1 MKYLEYWEKNGLDY
15 IVPPDT
21 TDPEGFEIG
30 EVLNRCITGKVLE
43 VGCGTG
49 RIARYL
55 SENRY
60 FGIDINPA
68 AVAQAKAENP
78 NHKFSLFH
86 LENPLPKSTTVLFYT
101 VCLHIPDDL
110 IVQQLT
116 RAAASTKRIVIAEI
130 MNPKYRETRDPEQE
144 YNLNNHRSL
153 EEYEAIMKDLGF
165 VLRVAHK
172 RPYAHYEGEEMTFAV
187 FQAADGQ

>member
-1 MKYLEYWEKNGLDY
+1 MIDYLQYWEQNGLDY
-15 IVPPDT
+15 IIPPET
-21 TDPEGFEIG
+21 NDPEGFDIG

-55 SENRY
+55 SETRY

-68 AVAQAKAENP
+68 AVKKAKADNP
-78 NHKFSLFH
+78 NHKFDLYN
-86 LENPLPKSTTVLFYT
+86 LEKPLPKSITVLFYT

-116 RAAASTKRIVIAEI
+116 RATVSTQRVVIAEI
-130 MNPKYRETRDPEQE
+130 MNPKYRETRTEDE
-144 YNLNNHRSL
+144 YHINNHRSL
-153 EEYEAIMKDLGF
+153 EQYEAIMKDLGF

-172 RPYAHYEGEEMTFAV
+172 RPYKFYEGEEMTFAV
-187 FQAADGQ
+187 FQRADQV